1 MPEIQNAKDIETT
14 GFENILLVGQTG
26 SGKTTLIRSLPGKV
40 FAYLFDPN
48 AKRSLKG
55 ADVDF
60 EEWLPDTAELDV
72 TIKKFNKEA
81 KPSDKPSS
89 KREPRVYIDWCES
102 LFEKAEAGF
111 FKSYDWVCFD
121 SVTFL
126 QRACFDRQL
135 YINNRFGAVELL
147 ADYRV
152 VGSKMSDLFRS
163 ITSESINILCTGHV
177 TEWQDELTKKITT
190 QLNLSGSAKTM
201 IPLMF
206 TQIWQCHSRSEE
218 KKPKFV
224 IQTMPEQR
232 GLQCIRSSISGL
244 GMFEDVTIKDFSNAQ
259 EQGIARILNHN

>member
-1 MPEIQNAKDIETT
+1 MVENAKNIKDT

-26 SGKTTLIRSLPGKV
+26 AGKTTLIRSLPGKV

-48 AKRSLKG
+48 AKRSLAG
-55 ADVDF
+55 ADIDF

-72 TIKKFNKEA
+72 TIKKFNRDA

-89 KREPRVYIDWCES
+89 AREPKVYIEWCED
-102 LFEKAEAGF
+102 LAEKAKEGF
-111 FKSYDWVCFD
+111 FKKYDWVCFD
-121 SVTFL
+121 SMTFL
-126 QRACFDRQL
+126 QRACFDRQM
-135 YINNRFGAVELL
+135 YINNRFGAVEEL

-163 ITSESINILCTGHV
+163 ITSEGINILCTGHI

-190 QLNLSGSAKTM
+190 QLSLAGSAKTM

-206 TQIWQCHSRSEE
+206 TQIRQCHANSED
-218 KKPKFV
+218 KKISYK
-224 IQTMPEQR
+224 IQTRPESR

-244 GMFEDVTIKDFSNAQ
+244 ETFEDVTIKDFSKAQ
-259 EQGIARILNHN
+259 DAGIAKILQR